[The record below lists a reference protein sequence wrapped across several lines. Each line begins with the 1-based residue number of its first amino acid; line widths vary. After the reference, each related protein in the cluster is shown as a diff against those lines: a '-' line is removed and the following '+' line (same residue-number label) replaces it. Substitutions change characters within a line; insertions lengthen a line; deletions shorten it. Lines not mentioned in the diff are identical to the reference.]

1 MLSLESIRVVDAI
14 ARNGSFSAAA
24 AALGKVPSALTYTV
38 RQLEAELD
46 VLLFD
51 RRGRGAT
58 LTPAGL
64 ELLQQGR
71 QLLLA
76 AGQISARVKRVA
88 GGWETLLR
96 IAVNGIVDFHRL
108 RPLIEDFREA
118 SPTTRLAFSHEVL
131 SGCWE
136 AVTDDR
142 ADLVI
147 GATGEGTPLAVSAS
161 SIGTAPMGP
170 IRFVYCVAPHHPL
183 ARAAEPVAPELLQQY
198 CAITLADT
206 VRRMQAHSAGLLAGQ
221 PTISVAT
228 LDQKIMLQIAGTGV
242 GFLPEVIARRYLD
255 DGRLLARAVAINGPD
270 QQVYFAWRRQNPGKG
285 LQWWLERLALPIVQ
299 RRLMQDDSE
308 PHQAQRTAAARGTG
322 RTTGRTTGRNTERST
337 GWVR

>member
-38 RQLEAELD
+38 RQLEADLD

-58 LTPAGL
+58 LTPAGR

-76 AGQISARVKRVA
+76 AGQIAAGVKRVA

-96 IAVNGIVDFHRL
+96 IAVNGIVDFNRL
-108 RPLIEDFREA
+108 RPLIEEFRKV
-118 SPTTRLAFSHEVL
+118 SPTTHLAFSHEVL

-142 ADLVI
+142 ADLVV
-147 GATGEGTPLAVSAS
+147 GATGEGTPLAVAASA
-161 SIGTAPMGP
+161 IGTAPMGDV
-170 IRFVYCVAPHHPL
+170 RFVYCIAPHHPL
-183 ARAAEPVAPELLQQY
+183 ASQVEPLAAEVLQQH
-198 CAITLADT
+198 CAIALADT
-206 VRRMQAHSAGLLAGQ
+206 VRRLEARSAGLLAGQ
-221 PTISVAT
+221 PTITVAT
-228 LDQKIMLQIAGTGV
+228 LEQKILLQLAGTGV
-242 GFLPEVIARRYLD
+242 GFLPRVVARRYLD
-255 DGRLLARAVAINGPD
+255 DGSLLARAVAINGPD
-270 QQVYFAWRRQNPGKG
+270 QQAYFAWRRQNPGNG
-285 LQWWLERLALPIVQ
+285 LQWWLEQLSLPIVQ
-299 RRLMQDDSE
+299 RRLMQE
-308 PHQAQRTAAARGTG
+308 P
-322 RTTGRTTGRNTERST
+322 
-337 GWVR
+337 